1 MDSDYSSD
9 GYSNYYESAPSTA
22 FYQSVGSAGRIG
34 SAGQLSSQ
42 LVPSQVRPV
51 FQNVFPT
58 LNPESQMRLE
68 QQGIPAA
75 TMLHR
80 KYGPMMGPGMHS
92 ELPKAPLHPVCSH
105 NGACAHFTQACQ
117 CSQCVQCQCSHSKR
131 GGRESFQVA
140 GFEADDLTIIWI
152 FIVLIVVFM
161 CVMFR
166 QIARLHERLDQR
178 GDEKK

>member
-22 FYQSVGSAGRIG
+22 FYQSVGGAS
-34 SAGQLSSQ
+34 
-42 LVPSQVRPV
+42 RPTY
-51 FQNVFPT
+51 QGVFPT

-75 TMLHR
+75 TMVHR
-80 KYGPMMGPGMHS
+80 KYGPAMGPGMHS
-92 ELPKAPLHPVCSH
+92 ELPKAPLHPVC
-105 NGACAHFTQACQ
+105 GQTKCASLSQTCQ
-117 CSQCVQCQCSHSKR
+117 CSQCVKCQCAQCIHGVHSKR
-131 GGRESFQVA
+131 EGFQVA

-161 CVMFR
+161 CVMFK
-166 QIARLHERLDQR
+166 QIARLHERLDALK
-178 GDEKK
+178 G